1 MKNLQQQVTLRILE
15 ADERHVLTQA
25 SDVEPQNRVY
35 SEKIYLAVNDSP
47 ENWMEITQEQAD
59 KEKEEASRK
68 TDQQIEIEQ

>member
-15 ADERHVLTQA
+15 ADEGHVLTQA

-68 TDQQIEIEQ
+68 TSQQSEIEQ

>member
-15 ADERHVLTQA
+15 ADEGHVLTQA

>member
-15 ADERHVLTQA
+15 ADEGHVLTQA
-25 SDVEPQNRVY
+25 TDVEPQNRVY

-68 TDQQIEIEQ
+68 TSQQIEIEQ

>member
-15 ADERHVLTQA
+15 ADEGHVLTQA
-25 SDVEPQNRVY
+25 TDVEPQNRVY

-59 KEKEEASRK
+59 KEKEEASRN

>member
-1 MKNLQQQVTLRILE
+1 MKNVQQQVTLRILE
-15 ADERHVLTQA
+15 ADEGHVLTQA
-25 SDVEPQNRVY
+25 TDVEPQNRVY

>member
-15 ADERHVLTQA
+15 ADEGHVLTQA
-25 SDVEPQNRVY
+25 TDVEPQNRVY

-68 TDQQIEIEQ
+68 TDQQIEVEQ

>member
-15 ADERHVLTQA
+15 ADEGHVLTQA
-25 SDVEPQNRVY
+25 TDVEPQNRVY
-35 SEKIYLAVNDSP
+35 SAKIYLAVNDSP

-68 TDQQIEIEQ
+68 TSQQIEIEQ

>member
-15 ADERHVLTQA
+15 ADEGHLLTQA
-25 SDVEPQNRVY
+25 TDVEPQNRVY

-68 TDQQIEIEQ
+68 TSQQIEIEQ

>member
-15 ADERHVLTQA
+15 ADEGHVLTQA

-68 TDQQIEIEQ
+68 TDQQIEVEQ